1 MKKDC
6 KFCDKEGL
14 MILPLRYSVVVA
26 EKLSDLSA
34 LPQLPGTLGDGVKD
48 LSLTHAKYTPR
59 MLRAGYLYL
68 LTDRLGIKSWTSYYV
83 TENSYLYVFPA
94 EFPPAIKP
102 EFSCDPSSCGIHASM
117 LAIPKARDVQK
128 AYLLFTHS
136 PLTKAKLAEYKSK
149 ADEYAA
155 QKKMQKF
162 SPAAWLDGTTT
173 QPHSMLPEVAE
184 KTVAEYVLYRQ
195 NEKAL
200 TSPLGLAMER
210 QLFPA
215 DSTAYTG
222 IDTKGGTI
230 QPGRLGALMREM
242 KRQKAAAFVIY
253 DHIGMT
259 QELNNFRNDA
269 LHPIEEFLAK
279 TDREGITN
287 QRKLEVA
294 QAIDDVKNGFVQH
307 GIGVV
312 RDRIEYM
319 NSRQL
324 PDIDEQNAKTLR
336 SLGRIQEAE
345 ELERRAKRHR
355 EAREAN
361 ARKMLSGEEAEKEW
375 NKKYA
380 KQLDMDAIQKFR
392 DQLAALSETCQK
404 AAESRTDDHI
414 KWLTAD
420 RLVDAYDTYDP
431 DDLGS
436 GFCFT
441 QDHSLCTFGMFGID
455 KNKPKLAEWMNI
467 SKVERKNLYMR
478 ANLYNQKSLQEEA
491 SKAFTEARNLVAAAG
506 SVAAVPAPPFLKA
519 GKGLIDVLK
528 KTDSAWDEWL
538 RDRVV
543 KGIHEGKIKAQP
555 GNRIHNLSKFHR
567 SAEGWLYARIS
578 EWAQALSNK
587 AGKMDKGIQAV
598 VGMLLYSKLGELA
611 EKIGFDEFMLKV
623 PPEKLVEGYKK
634 RDAQRNRELA
644 ERDAAKKAGRI
655 REKISVE
662 DPIDVLIQDEQVK
675 VKNKV
680 KITLEE
686 LDKGKR
692 PETNNFRQARMGV
705 LLMAIEGL
713 ALTVKLNGNQLTDRG
728 KAEVTASIL
737 SLTAMAFDL
746 VYAVAKSIREI
757 EPYKGMAGVDAAADV
772 IRGGLKMTAG
782 TLSAVAGG
790 ISMVLDVQSGLEELN
805 KERRNWMLTSVYF
818 FRAGVGM
825 ASVTLGLIAAFSYTG
840 PLLMRMSGSGIAAS
854 MRLTSLLKEIGKF
867 SAEKVAVAR
876 TIWLIRVARFNLIG
890 VAVTVGEIIYRG
902 CIMDDDLE
910 NWCQACCFRKNKS
923 KGWLSEKPY
932 PDVQTELKELEKA
945 YKAITA

>member
-1 MKKDC
+1 
-6 KFCDKEGL
+6 
-14 MILPLRYSVVVA
+14 MILPLRYSVAVA
-26 EKLSDLSA
+26 EKLSDLST

-59 MLRAGYLYL
+59 MLREGYLYV
-68 LTDRLGIKSWTSYYV
+68 LTDRVGIKSWTSYYI
-83 TENSYLYVFPA
+83 TEDGYLYVFPA
-94 EFPPAIKP
+94 EFPPATKP
-102 EFSCDPSSCGIHASM
+102 EFSCDPSSCGIYASM

-128 AYLLFTHS
+128 AYLLFTPT
-136 PLTKAKLAEYKSK
+136 PLTKAKLDEYKSK

-162 SPAAWLDGTTT
+162 NPAAWLDGTTT
-173 QPHSMLPEVAE
+173 QPHSMLPDIAE

-200 TSPLGLAMER
+200 TSPLGLAMKR
-210 QLFPA
+210 QLFPV
-215 DSTAYTG
+215 DSSAYAG

-230 QPGRLGALMREM
+230 QPGRLGALLSEM

-253 DHIGMT
+253 DHIGIT

-269 LHPIEEFLAK
+269 LQPIEQFLSQK
-279 TDREGITN
+279 DREGISN
-287 QRKLEVA
+287 QRKLEVT
-294 QAIDDVKNGFVQH
+294 QAIEDVKNGFVQN
-307 GIGVV
+307 GIGLAQKK
-312 RDRIEYM
+312 IEDM

-324 PDIDEQNAKTLR
+324 PNINEQNAQTLR

-345 ELERRAKRHR
+345 EQERRAKRHR

-361 ARKMLSGEEAEKEW
+361 IKKMLSGEEAEKEW
-375 NKKYA
+375 NRKYA
-380 KQLDMDAIQKFR
+380 KQLDMDAIKKFR
-392 DQLAALSETCQK
+392 EQLAALSDTCQK
-404 AAESRTDDHI
+404 AAENRTDDHI
-414 KWLTAD
+414 QWLTAD

-431 DDLGS
+431 NDLGS

-441 QDHSLCTFGMFGID
+441 QEHSLCTFGMFGID
-455 KNKPKLAEWMNI
+455 KNKPKLSEWMNI

-478 ANLYNQKSLQEEA
+478 ANLYNHKSLQEEA

-506 SVAAVPAPPFLKA
+506 SVAAVPSPPFLKA
-519 GKGLIDVLK
+519 GKGMIDVLK

-538 RDRVV
+538 RDKVV
-543 KGIHEGKIKAQP
+543 KNIHEGKIKAEP

-567 SAEGWLYARIS
+567 SAEGRLYAMIS
-578 EWAQALSNK
+578 EWSQALSNK

-598 VGMLLYSKLGELA
+598 VGMLLYGKLGELA

-662 DPIDVLIQDEQVK
+662 DPIDVLIQDEQRK
-675 VKNKV
+675 VRDKV

-737 SLTAMAFDL
+737 SLTGMAFDL

-757 EPYKGMAGVDAAADV
+757 EPYKGMASVDAAADV

-782 TLSAVAGG
+782 TLSAAAGG
-790 ISMVLDVQSGLEELN
+790 ISMVLDFQSFTEERA
-805 KERRNWMLTSVYF
+805 KERKNWILISVYLS
-818 FRAGVGM
+818 RAVVGGL
-825 ASVTLGLIAAFSYTG
+825 SLGLGLIAAFSYCG
-840 PLLMRMSGSGIAAS
+840 PLLWRMAGTTLMKNSVFAFRLTTFFAAS
-854 MRLTSLLKEIGKF
+854 AV
-867 SAEKVAVAR
+867 SAEAVALMR
-876 TIWLIRVARFNLIG
+876 TLWLIRVARFNLIG
-890 VAVTVGEIIYRG
+890 VAVTVGEVIYRC

-910 NWCQACCFRKNKS
+910 NWCQACCFRKDKS

-932 PDVQTELKELEKA
+932 PDVQTELKALEKA